1 MTKETQQKFYELA
14 SLLRKWNE
22 EYYLYNAPS
31 VDDATYD
38 KTLRELI
45 ELEEVNPKIFDDK
58 NYISPTVNVGSDLS
72 EQSTFIKVKHEKPV
86 LSLANAFNKEELLKF
101 ENDVNK
107 IVNTKN
113 TKIPKFVVE
122 PKLDGSHIVLTYD
135 NGNLVKAVTR
145 GNGMIG
151 EDITNNVKFVNGIPQ
166 KINFKEHLIVDGEIL
181 IKNSDFANINAN
193 LAEDEQY
200 ANSRNLASG
209 SLKQKDVTKIRERKL
224 TAFLY
229 EASSPTTKF
238 ETQVSTLTFL
248 KNQNFNIDTT
258 LTKSFDDIETAWEYL
273 EEMNI
278 KKDKID
284 IPLDGMVLKT
294 NLRSFYDEIGT
305 TSKFPKYNIAYKF
318 PPTIKQTIVEDIEVT
333 VGRSGKITY
342 VAVLKPVEIDGVMV
356 SKVTLHNYDYIV
368 EKDLRIGD
376 TIELYRSGMVIPKVN
391 KVVIEKRKLESK
403 KYEMAKNCPCC
414 ETPIVKMED
423 DKVDFFCV
431 NDDCESK
438 LINKI
443 LHFTSRDAMN
453 IEGMSIKT
461 IEKLYKDGFIKN
473 VLDLYNL
480 SQYKDEIIN
489 NDYQIKDK
497 TWNKLMLNIENS
509 KTNSLERL
517 LFGLGI
523 KSVGKGMA
531 KKIAK
536 HFKTL
541 ENLTKGSIIELCEVE
556 DVGETSALNIQEFCK
571 NHLDLIDELKNIG
584 INTEVEQNNNTID
597 ETNQLFKKKF
607 CITGSLETYNR
618 EELKTKIEN
627 EFGGVWTGGISKN
640 LDILI
645 CGENAGSKLEKA
657 NNLKIKVID
666 ENELKELLT
675 VKSEEVK
682 NIKKIKI

>member
-1 MTKETQQKFYELA
+1 MTKESQQKIYELA
-14 SLLRKWNE
+14 NLLKKWNE
-22 EYYLYNAPS
+22 EYYLYNTPS

-38 KTLRELI
+38 ETLRVLI
-45 ELEEVNPKIFDDK
+45 ELEETNPEIFDDK
-58 NYISPTVNVGSDLS
+58 NYISPTINVGSDLS
-72 EQSTFIKVKHEKPV
+72 EQSTFTKVKHERPV

-107 IVNTKN
+107 IIKADGSS
-113 TKIPKFVVE
+113 IPKFVVE

-135 NGNLVKAVTR
+135 DGNLVKAVTR

-151 EDITNNVKFVNGIPQ
+151 EDITNNVKFVSGIPQ

-181 IKNSDFANINAN
+181 IKDSDFADINAN

-229 EASSPTTKF
+229 EVFSPTTKF
-238 ETQVSTLTFL
+238 ETQVSVLTFL

-258 LTKSFDDIETAWEYL
+258 LTKSFDDVETAWKYL

-294 NLRSFYDEIGT
+294 NLRSFYDEIGM

-318 PPTIKQTIVEDIEVT
+318 PPTIKQTLVEDIEVT

-391 KVVIEKRKLESK
+391 KVVLEKRKPESK
-403 KYEMAKNCPCC
+403 KYEMVKTCPCC
-414 ETPIVKMED
+414 ETTIVKMED

-431 NDDCESK
+431 NDECESK

-473 VLDLYNL
+473 VLDLYVL
-480 SQYKDEIIN
+480 GQYKDSIFN

-509 KTNSLERL
+509 KTHSLERL

-523 KSVGKGMA
+523 KSVGKEMA

-536 HFKTL
+536 HFKSL
-541 ENLTKGSIIELCEVE
+541 ENLTKVGITELCEVE
-556 DVGETSALNIQEFCK
+556 DVGETSALNIQEFFK
-571 NHLDLIDELKNIG
+571 NHLNLINELKRIG
-584 INTEVEQNNNTID
+584 INTEVEQNNNVID
-597 ETNQLFKKKF
+597 ETNPLFQKKF
-607 CITGSLETYNR
+607 CITGSFETYNR

-627 EFGGVWTGGISKN
+627 EFGGIWSSGISKN

-657 NNLKIKVID
+657 NILKVKVVD
-666 ENELKELLT
+666 ENELNELLAFKT
-675 VKSEEVK
+675 GIKTNS
-682 NIKKIKI
+682 KKIKI